1 MAAHGD
7 WVGVDVAKAELVI
20 ATEEGEPWS
29 VANDPAGIRKL
40 MHEMRRLDPQLIVL
54 EATGGYETAVAGEL
68 AAADLPVV
76 VTNPRQVRDF
86 ARATGELAKT
96 DQIDAQILALFAQRV
111 QPEPRPVPEEDAQE
125 LRALTAR
132 RRQLVEMLVAENNR
146 REHAS
151 DAVRKGIDEH
161 IGWLERQLEKVNDDL
176 GRRIE
181 ASSVWRAKEK
191 LLRSVPGIGPVCS
204 RTLIA
209 ELPELGQLDRRKIAA
224 QVGVAPLNR
233 DSGTLR
239 GKRMVWGGRHS
250 VRAALYLSAVA
261 ATRSNPVIG
270 VFYQR
275 LREAGK
281 PPKVALTACM
291 RKLLVILNAMV
302 RDGAQWDP
310 EYPLRRAALGHGC

>member
-1 MAAHGD
+1 MAARGD

-20 ATEEGEPWS
+20 ATEEGESWS
-29 VANDPAGIRKL
+29 VANDPAGIQKL

-54 EATGGYETAVAGEL
+54 EATGGYEAAVSGEL
-68 AAADLPVV
+68 A
-76 VTNPRQVRDF
+76 
-86 ARATGELAKT
+86 ET
-96 DQIDAQILALFAQRV
+96 DQIDAQILVLFAQRV
-111 QPEPRPVPEEDAQE
+111 QPEPYPVPEEDAKE
-125 LRALTAR
+125 FRARTAR
-132 RRQLVEMLVAENNR
+132 RRQLVEMLVAEKNR
-146 REHAS
+146 WEHAS

-181 ASSVWRAKEK
+181 ASPIWRAKEN
-191 LLRSVPGIGPVCS
+191 LLRSVPGIGPVRS

-209 ELPELGQLDRRKIAA
+209 ELPELGPLDRRKIAA
-224 QVGVAPLNR
+224 LVGVAPLNR

-250 VRAALYLSAVA
+250 VRAALYMKVVA

-270 VFYQR
+270 AFYQR